1 MSQCQA
7 CNIVLPDAWDQ
18 PLCDHC
24 DGTPEPKPKPAPPQR
39 PMRVVHTGRDENGI
53 HYPAYHPRRKR
64 PK

>member
-39 PMRVVHTGRDENGI
+39 PMRVVNFYRLGDVLDAH
-53 HYPAYHPRRKR
+53 HRKR
-64 PK
+64 EDIKA